1 MGDIRPR
8 RARELFDQVLDL
20 PPDQRDAFLAEACA
34 GDRELE
40 EEVRSLVTAASESEG
55 FLDSDSVGQALAQ
68 ATAGAGP
75 ADPLVGATIGE
86 YRVIELLARGGMG
99 AVYVAEQEN
108 PRRRVALKL
117 IDRGIG
123 SPELVRRFEFEAQV
137 LGRLKHPGIAQ
148 IFQAGTAGADLG
160 HRPFFAMEL
169 VDGLPLTT
177 YADENDLGQR
187 ERLELLIRVCEGVQH
202 AHQVGVIHRD
212 LKPGNI
218 LVTEEGQP
226 KILDFGIARSTGTD
240 LQVTTLAQGES
251 SLVGTL
257 PYMSPE
263 QVRGNPDELDTR
275 ADVYALGVLCFE
287 LLAGRPP
294 RDLEGKSLTDAIRTI
309 VDQEPR
315 SLAAA
320 AGRRF
325 PADLETIVAKALD
338 GDRQR
343 RYDSPSALAA
353 DLRRWLDGQPI
364 SARPQSALYQL
375 RKLVARNR
383 LAAGLVALLLLISIG
398 ATAVM
403 GVLGQR
409 AARQRDRANI
419 EAATSAQVSGFLE
432 SLFLEADPEQALGE
446 SLTARQI
453 LDRGAERIR
462 SELADQPAV
471 RGRLLAILGKVY
483 QSLGQGDQAETLLE
497 EAVAVGRSL
506 RAGGAEGDPSNL
518 ELALP
523 MLARLKIAGGDGE
536 AAVALGREAAELSRD
551 VHGESSMQ
559 YATSLNNL
567 GYQLSMMRQFDEAR
581 EVVEQGLAIREELL
595 GPEHG
600 DVGWS
605 HYQLAWIF
613 NVSGEKERALDEF
626 DLACAIWEKT
636 LPENHP
642 QVAMVH
648 RDYSHAL
655 REQGRFEEAR
665 GPAEKALA
673 IQENTLG
680 PEHPE
685 LAQTYED
692 VGHLYWRTN
701 DLEGAR
707 RMFESGVE
715 ALKTARGEGHPSILA
730 ELYGLAH
737 IHYQLG
743 DAEGE
748 AAALRRALELAREH
762 HAGSMDLA
770 GALARLGLFY
780 GFQGRRAEAIPL
792 LEEALR
798 LDSNPPDRW
807 VDPVA
812 MALHLL
818 TTKSLV
824 DTGDES
830 LAWRFEELV
839 CMQSGTHPDFIL
851 LGENLIRYGRYTEA
865 ENYLWRLL
873 NLAELERGSV
883 LPWNIRWLLAHCCF
897 NLGAWEEAHSLYES
911 VVAVDPEDLDEGA
924 AWLLLHRAE
933 RLGSIGRLD
942 EGLRLLD
949 AALEAGLTVDD
960 CRRAVSVN
968 PDLGKAEYHHLLRHL
983 DARSATSP

>member
-1 MGDIRPR
+1 
-8 RARELFDQVLDL
+8 
-20 PPDQRDAFLAEACA
+20 
-34 GDRELE
+34 
-40 EEVRSLVTAASESEG
+40 
-55 FLDSDSVGQALAQ
+55 
-68 ATAGAGP
+68 
-75 ADPLVGATIGE
+75 
-86 YRVIELLARGGMG
+86 
-99 AVYVAEQEN
+99 
-108 PRRRVALKL
+108 
-117 IDRGIG
+117 
-123 SPELVRRFEFEAQV
+123 
-137 LGRLKHPGIAQ
+137 
-148 IFQAGTAGADLG
+148 
-160 HRPFFAMEL
+160 
-169 VDGLPLTT
+169 
-177 YADENDLGQR
+177 
-187 ERLELLIRVCEGVQH
+187 
-202 AHQVGVIHRD
+202 
-212 LKPGNI
+212 
-218 LVTEEGQP
+218 
-226 KILDFGIARSTGTD
+226 
-240 LQVTTLAQGES
+240 
-251 SLVGTL
+251 
-257 PYMSPE
+257 
-263 QVRGNPDELDTR
+263 
-275 ADVYALGVLCFE
+275 
-287 LLAGRPP
+287 
-294 RDLEGKSLTDAIRTI
+294 
-309 VDQEPR
+309 
-315 SLAAA
+315 
-320 AGRRF
+320 
-325 PADLETIVAKALD
+325 
-338 GDRQR
+338 
-343 RYDSPSALAA
+343 
-353 DLRRWLDGQPI
+353 
-364 SARPQSALYQL
+364 
-375 RKLVARNR
+375 
-383 LAAGLVALLLLISIG
+383 
-398 ATAVM
+398 
-403 GVLGQR
+403 
-409 AARQRDRANI
+409 
-419 EAATSAQVSGFLE
+419 
-432 SLFLEADPEQALGE
+432 
-446 SLTARQI
+446 
-453 LDRGAERIR
+453 
-462 SELADQPAV
+462 V

>member
-169 VDGLPLTT
+169 VDGLPLT
-177 YADENDLGQR
+177 
-187 ERLELLIRVCEGVQH
+187 LIRVCEGVQH

-294 RDLEGKSLTDAIRTI
+294 RDLKGKSLTDAIRTI
-309 VDQEPR
+309 VDEEPR
-315 SLAAA
+315 SLATA

-325 PADLETIVAKALD
+325 PADLETIVSKALD

-375 RKLVARNR
+375 RKLVSRNR
-383 LAAGLVALLLLISIG
+383 LAAALVALLVLLAVG
-398 ATAVM
+398 TTAVV

-419 EAATSAQVSGFLE
+419 EATTSAQVSDFLE

-446 SLTARQI
+446 SLTARDV

-462 SELADQPAV
+462 SELEDQPAV

-483 QSLGQGDQAETLLE
+483 QSLGQQEEAVALLE

-506 RAGGAEGDPSNL
+506 RSGGAEGDPSNL

-523 MLARLKIAGGDGE
+523 MLARLEVARGERE
-536 AAVALGREAAELSRD
+536 AAVALGREAAELARD
-551 VHGESSMQ
+551 VHGEESTQ

-581 EVVEQGLAIREELL
+581 QLVEQGLAIREKQL
-595 GPEHG
+595 GPEHV

-626 DLACAIWEKT
+626 DLASTIWEKA

-642 QVAMVH
+642 QVATVH

-655 REQGRFEEAR
+655 REQGRFEEALVQA
-665 GPAEKALA
+665 GKALA
-673 IQENTLG
+673 IQEKTLG

-692 VGHLYWRTN
+692 VGHLHWRTG
-701 DLEGAR
+701 DFTEAR
-707 RMFESGVE
+707 RCQAAAVE
-715 ALKTARGEGHPSILA
+715 AHVTALGEADASVLD
-730 ELYGLAH
+730 ELFTLAH
-737 IHYQLG
+737 MNRLLG
-743 DAEGE
+743 DADGEE
-748 AAALRRALELAREH
+748 AAFVRALGLAREH
-762 HAGSMDLA
+762 HSGSPELV

-780 GFQGRRAEAIPL
+780 GFQERPDEAIPL
-792 LEEALR
+792 LEESVR
-798 LDSNPPDRW
+798 LDRNPPEKW
-807 VDPVA
+807 SDPVA
-812 MALHLL
+812 VALHLL
-818 TTKSLV
+818 TTEPWR
-824 DTGDES
+824 DGGDDS
-830 LAWRFEELV
+830 LAWRIIGETAGMLSWV
-839 CMQSGTHPDFIL
+839 RADDIL
-851 LGENLIRYGRYTEA
+851 LGENLIRLGRYTEA
-865 ENYLWRLL
+865 ESYLRMLL
-873 NLAELERGSV
+873 PTAWHNKGTFVS
-883 LPWNIRWLLAHCCF
+883 WNIRWLIAHCRYQ
-897 NLGAWEEAHSLYES
+897 LGHWEEAEALYDE
-911 VVAVDPEDLDEGA
+911 VVGADPAGLGPDI
-924 AWLLLHRAE
+924 AWLHLRQAE
-933 RLGSIGRLD
+933 RFASVGRLD
-942 EGLRLLD
+942 DAFPLLD
-949 AALEAGLTVDD
+949 AALDAGLTVED
-960 CRRAVSVN
+960 CRKAITLN
-968 PDLGKAEYHHLLRHL
+968 PDQGQAERLYLLRHL
-983 DARSATSP
+983 ADHASTE